1 MRYKVA
7 LFDLDG
13 CITAS
18 APGIIRCI
26 KETLDES
33 GVKYNPE
40 DLNKMIGP
48 PFRESMRLY
57 CGLESEE
64 TEQFIIGYR
73 ARYNEYGW
81 KMFDVYEGIPEL
93 LKTLHENGVIVAL
106 ATSKP
111 ERFAKMMIEKA
122 NLTQYFDFI
131 GGALSDKSRD
141 KKKDVILYVLDELK
155 IKDKSQVIMIGDRCY
170 DIEGARE
177 CGLDTIAVLW
187 GYGNIDEFKEHKAKY
202 ICEKPM
208 DVAKLIL
215 DN

>member
-13 CITAS
+13 CITDS
-18 APGIIRCI
+18 GPGIIRCI

-57 CGLESEE
+57 CGLEPEE

-73 ARYNEYGW
+73 AKYSDYGW
-81 KMFDVYEGIPEL
+81 QMFDIYEGVPEL
-93 LKTLHENGVIVAL
+93 LKTLHESGVIVAL

-122 NLTQYFDFI
+122 GLTKYFDFI

-187 GYGNIDEFKEHKAKY
+187 GYGNLEEFKEHNAKY
-202 ICEKPM
+202 ISEKPI
-208 DVAKLIL
+208 DVASIIL
-215 DN
+215 Q

>member
-1 MRYKVA
+1 MRYNVA

>member
-33 GVKYNPE
+33 GVKYKPE

-141 KKKDVILYVLDELK
+141 KKKDVILYVLGAFSLSKYSWFHIFSSIFAPTILLEQSITYNSLSLFVFWVQP
-155 IKDKSQVIMIGDRCY
+155 IKSK
-170 DIEGARE
+170 
-177 CGLDTIAVLW
+177 T
-187 GYGNIDEFKEHKAKY
+187 
-202 ICEKPM
+202 
-208 DVAKLIL
+208 
-215 DN
+215 

>member
-1 MRYKVA
+1 MRFKYA

-13 CITAS
+13 TLLES
-18 APGIIRCI
+18 APGILRCI
-26 KETLDES
+26 KETLDNNH
-33 GVKYNPE
+33 VKYNPE
-40 DLNKMIGP
+40 DLWKMIGP
-48 PFRESMRLY
+48 PFRVSMVKY
-57 CGLESEE
+57 CGMTIEES
-64 TEQFIIGYR
+64 EQFIVEYR
-73 ARYNEYGW
+73 QRYNDYGW

-93 LKTLHENGVIVAL
+93 LNTLHKNGVIVAL

-187 GYGNIDEFKEHKAKY
+187 GYGNMDEFKEHKAKY

-208 DVAKLIL
+208 DVAALIL
-215 DN
+215 K